1 MSSSESGSSIPWLE
15 QLYALGRTEGEGSEL
30 PVDLGRILG
39 DVFVTTEQIS
49 RITWIEELYS
59 LSQIASDATDLDS
72 ALRRMLRHV
81 VDAFAAESGT
91 LALYF
96 GEADELRIVAATDLP
111 EQAIGRAIKLGE
123 GVLGRV
129 ARDGMPLLTQ
139 GALPETEQA
148 ARSAEAQG
156 SEARRVPAS
165 SLCWPLKLQQRLVGV
180 FAVNRY
186 DDLRSYEEEDL
197 QRGSIMASML
207 ALVID
212 NSRMHDDQQ
221 RRIQSLSKMNRQM
234 TEINERLTQAQ
245 AQLEQSGR
253 MAAIGQLA
261 AGVAHEINNPI
272 GYVYSNVGTL
282 EGYMDQ
288 LIARLKASLG
298 QGVLEA
304 DAGLRELVEDLPALL
319 GETREGLDRVRKIVQ
334 DLKDFSRGGES
345 DEWEWADLNAGLQST
360 LNIANNE
367 IRHKG
372 HLLRELGDL
381 PQVQCL
387 PSQLNQVF
395 LNLVVNAAH
404 AIERGGEIRV
414 STRQVGDTVQISV
427 TDNGCGIP
435 PEFRDRVFE
444 PFFTTKPVGQGTG
457 LGLSLSYAI
466 VRKHRGT
473 IEVDSAPGVGT
484 TFTITLPVSQSAPR
498 DHGVE
503 PNV

>member
-1 MSSSESGSSIPWLE
+1 MSGPGSSIPWLE
-15 QLYALGRTEGEGSEL
+15 QLYALGRTENEGADL
-30 PVDLGRILG
+30 PLDLSRILG

-49 RITWIEELYS
+49 RITWVEELYA
-59 LSQIASDATDLDS
+59 LSQIAADATDLDS
-72 ALRRMLRHV
+72 ALSRMLRHV

-96 GEADELRIVAATDLP
+96 GDADELRIVAATDLP
-111 EQAIGRAIKLGE
+111 GEALGRSVRLGQ

-129 ARDGMPLLTQ
+129 ARDGLPLLTQ
-139 GALPETEQA
+139 GALAETAAAAASAATEGAA
-148 ARSAEAQG
+148 AR
-156 SEARRVPAS
+156 RIPAS
-165 SLCWPLKLQQRLVGV
+165 SLCWPLKIQQRLVGV

-186 DDLRSYEEEDL
+186 DDLRSYEEQDL

-221 RRIQSLSKMNRQM
+221 RRIQSLSRMNREM
-234 TEINERLTQAQ
+234 AEINARLTHAQ

-282 EGYMDQ
+282 EGYME
-288 LIARLKASLG
+288 RLLGRLTSSLG
-298 QGVLEA
+298 PVALEA
-304 DAGLRELVEDLPALL
+304 DPGLRELVEDVPALL
-319 GETREGLDRVRKIVQ
+319 AETREGLDRVRKIVQ
-334 DLKDFSRGGES
+334 DLKDFSRGGEH

-367 IRHKG
+367 IRYKG
-372 HLLRELGDL
+372 RLVRQLGPL
-381 PQVQCL
+381 PEVQCL

-414 STRQVGDTVQISV
+414 STAQEGDRVRIEV
-427 TDNGCGIP
+427 ADDGCGIP
-435 PEFRDRVFE
+435 EEIRDRIFE

-473 IEVDSAPGVGT
+473 IEVRSAPGAGT
-484 TFTITLPVSQSAPR
+484 TFSIALPIAQPSPQG
-498 DHGVE
+498 DE
-503 PNV
+503 PHA

>member
-1 MSSSESGSSIPWLE
+1 MSDGPGSSIPWLE
-15 QLYALGRTEGEGSEL
+15 QLYALGRTEGEPADL
-30 PVDLGRILG
+30 PLDLSRILG

-49 RITWIEELYS
+49 RITWVEELYA
-59 LSQIASDATDLDS
+59 LSQIAADATDLDS
-72 ALRRMLRHV
+72 ALSRMLRHV

-96 GEADELRIVAATDLP
+96 GDADELRIVAATDLP
-111 EQAIGRAIKLGE
+111 GEVIGRSVLLGE

-129 ARDGMPLLTQ
+129 ARDGLPLLTQ
-139 GALPETEQA
+139 GALAETVA
-148 ARSAEAQG
+148 AAADDRG
-156 SEARRVPAS
+156 GRRIPAS
-165 SLCWPLKLQQRLVGV
+165 SLCWPLKIQQRLVGV

-186 DDLRSYEEEDL
+186 DDLRSYEEQDL

-221 RRIQSLSKMNRQM
+221 RRIESLSRMNREM
-234 TEINERLTQAQ
+234 AEINARLTQAQ

-282 EGYMDQ
+282 EGYVER
-288 LIARLKASLG
+288 LLGRLKSSLG
-298 QGVLEA
+298 DGALAA
-304 DAGLRELVEDLPALL
+304 DPELRELVEDVPTLL
-319 GETREGLDRVRKIVQ
+319 AETREGLDRVRKIVQ
-334 DLKDFSRGGES
+334 DLKDFSRGGEH
-345 DEWEWADLNAGLQST
+345 DDWEWADLNAGLQST

-367 IRHKG
+367 IRYKG
-372 HLLRELGDL
+372 RLVRSFGKL
-381 PQVQCL
+381 PEVQCL

-404 AIERGGEIRV
+404 AIERGGVIRV
-414 STRQVGDTVQISV
+414 STAHEGERVRIEV

-435 PEFRDRVFE
+435 EEIRARIFE

-473 IEVDSAPGVGT
+473 IEVRSAPGTGT
-484 TFTITLPVSQSAPR
+484 TFSVTLPVAQSSDKGDQA
-498 DHGVE
+498 HG
-503 PNV
+503 